1 MKDTTEVGLA
11 FELKV
16 KVSVSLKRKRKLP
29 EWMTDLKIS
38 SGSPAKR
45 RVADEIE
52 PEPHD
57 TIPKGWSGIE
67 HDASG
72 SVGESDRVTDVMN
85 GEGGK
90 ILAPHGN
97 GDEDENKEI
106 RLVVKGGRKGKGQS
120 LFTVRDIA
128 IHFKNLSTVRNSP
141 KRKLQTRDWED
152 SPTKKIKFENTRLLW
167 EEKSK

>member
-1 MKDTTEVGLA
+1 MEQD
-11 FELKV
+11 ELKV

-29 EWMTDLKIS
+29 DWMTELKII

-45 RVADEIE
+45 RAADEIE

-72 SVGESDRVTDVMN
+72 SLGESDRVTDMMN

-90 ILAPHGN
+90 ILAPHAN
-97 GDEDENKEI
+97 GDEDLLPNKEI

-128 IHFKNLSTVRNSP
+128 THFKNLSTVRNSP

-152 SPTKKIKFENTRLLW
+152 SPTKKRKFENTRLLW